1 MSGAKTIVGGV
12 ILVAA
17 IVLAAVGSN
26 KMLDA
31 YGVANAKG
39 LTVEQRKE
47 KAKRNQY
54 EWDHFQYD
62 K

>member
-1 MSGAKTIVGGV
+1 MPGPKV
-12 ILVAA
+12 ILGSILLVVA
-17 IVLAAVGSN
+17 ILLAALASN
-26 KMLDA
+26 KLLDA
-31 YGVANAKG
+31 FGIANAKG
-39 LTVEQRKE
+39 LTIELRKE

>member
-1 MSGAKTIVGGV
+1 MPGPKV
-12 ILVAA
+12 ILGSILLVVA
-17 IVLAAVGSN
+17 ILLAALASN
-26 KMLDA
+26 KLLDA
-31 YGVANAKG
+31 LGIANAKG
-39 LTVEQRKE
+39 LTIEQRKE